1 MPIGTARTDLSFES
15 AIYTGMNDSPPQ
27 KTNVPALSHL
37 FSPFKPPVN
46 LETVAYHV
54 AIPAFLRWAINVFGA
69 LFKCMPFFPSAV
81 SELLRLAAPGPK
93 FGCECNKNRLNF
105 PLLQSGGVGERT
117 PRNKEHGCF
126 PLHLTRGP
134 GKMSILPAI
143 RLLCI
148 HGSGR
153 IPNFNLVFCPDRF
166 FFFSFVLSF
175 WKSASG

>member
-1 MPIGTARTDLSFES
+1 MSLEHFSS
-15 AIYTGMNDSPPQ
+15 AC
-27 KTNVPALSHL
+27 
-37 FSPFKPPVN
+37 
-46 LETVAYHV
+46 
-54 AIPAFLRWAINVFGA
+54 R
-69 LFKCMPFFPSAV
+69 FFPSAV
-81 SELLRLAAPGPK
+81 SELLRLAAPAPK

-166 FFFSFVLSF
+166 FFFRSSSLSESQRRANRETGRRRDF
-175 WKSASG
+175 GMTPRLSQKMMAISETL